1 MLASSPPGCQ
11 YRAMPES
18 KPGRARAKPA
28 VRVLVVDDHR
38 TFADALAT
46 ALELERGI
54 RVVGKA
60 TDAERAVRLAEEEHP
75 DVILMDV
82 RMPGTDGINAT
93 RTVKEAA
100 PETRVLMLSAHEDE
114 NLVARSL
121 DAGAEGFLSKGAA
134 VKEVVAAVR
143 AASRGEN
150 LLPPEEVRRL
160 LANLRRRRDQDAT
173 GQARVERLTPR
184 ETQILQ
190 RMADGLSPEAIA
202 EEMGISRHTLRT
214 HVQNIL
220 FKLKVHSKLEA
231 LAEAIRY
238 GKVRIRQPV

>member
-1 MLASSPPGCQ
+1 
-11 YRAMPES
+11 MPES
-18 KPGRARAKPA
+18 KSGRARAKSA

-100 PETRVLMLSAHEDE
+100 PDTRVLMLSAHEDE

-173 GQARVERLTPR
+173 GRARVDRLTPR

-238 GKVRIRQPV
+238 GKVRIGQPV

>member
-1 MLASSPPGCQ
+1 
-11 YRAMPES
+11 MPES
-18 KPGRARAKPA
+18 KPARPRAKPA

-46 ALELERGI
+46 ALEMERGI

-114 NLVARSL
+114 NLVARAV
-121 DAGAEGFLSKGAA
+121 DAGAAGFLSKGAA
-134 VKEVVAAVR
+134 VKEVAAAVR

-173 GQARVERLTPR
+173 GQARVDRLTPR

-190 RMADGLSPEAIA
+190 RMADGLPPEAIA

>member
-1 MLASSPPGCQ
+1 
-11 YRAMPES
+11 
-18 KPGRARAKPA
+18 
-28 VRVLVVDDHR
+28 
-38 TFADALAT
+38 
-46 ALELERGI
+46 
-54 RVVGKA
+54 VGKA
-60 TDAERAVRLAEEEHP
+60 TDAERAVRLAQEEHP

>member
-1 MLASSPPGCQ
+1 MPP
-11 YRAMPES
+11 S
-18 KPGRARAKPA
+18 KPARSRAQR
-28 VRVLVVDDHR
+28 VIRVLVVDDHR

-54 RVVGKA
+54 RVVGTA
-60 TDAERAVRLAEEEHP
+60 TDAEAAVGVAKEEHP
-75 DVILMDV
+75 DVVLMDV
-82 RMPGTDGINAT
+82 RMPGSDGINAT
-93 RTVKEAA
+93 RAVKEAA
-100 PETRVLMLSAHEDE
+100 PETRVLMLSAHEE
-114 NLVARSL
+114 EELVARAV
-121 DAGAEGFLSKGAA
+121 DAGAEGFLSKGLPM
-134 VKEVVAAVR
+134 KEVAAAVR
-143 AASRGEN
+143 TASRGDP
-150 LLPPEEVRRL
+150 LLRPEEVRRL

-173 GQARVERLTPR
+173 ARARVDRLTPR

-190 RMADGLSPEAIA
+190 FMADGHSSEDIA

-238 GKVRIRQPV
+238 GKVRIRTPA

>member
-1 MLASSPPGCQ
+1 MS
-11 YRAMPES
+11 ES
-18 KPGRARAKPA
+18 KPVRARAKPA

-121 DAGAEGFLSKGAA
+121 DAGAEGFLSKGSA

-173 GQARVERLTPR
+173 GQARVDRLTPR

>member
-1 MLASSPPGCQ
+1 MLASGPPGCQ
-11 YRAMPES
+11 YRAMSES
-18 KPGRARAKPA
+18 KPARARAKPA

-100 PETRVLMLSAHEDE
+100 PDTRVLMLSAHEDE

-173 GQARVERLTPR
+173 GQARVDRLTPR